1 MQWGSTD
8 QYVGLQKRR
17 EKRREKGERERERER
32 EREGGDVKVCT
43 TIRTDE
49 MQLIESQF

>member
-17 EKRREKGERERERER
+17 EKRREKGERERERE
-32 EREGGDVKVCT
+32 GGDVKVCT